1 MSTNKK
7 SSVNLTTRQ
16 KSSWLELTI
25 EDGKTKIVT
34 SVWLDELK
42 SLKENLEE
50 TTRIM
55 KVYDDYLITRTGLK
69 RKQL

>member
-1 MSTNKK
+1 MSSNKK

-25 EDGKTKIVT
+25 EDGNTKIVT

-50 TTRIM
+50 VI
-55 KVYDDYLITRTGLK
+55 YDINCLIEK
-69 RKQL
+69 HQ

>member
-1 MSTNKK
+1 MSNNKK

-25 EDGKTKIVT
+25 EDGNTKIVT

-50 TTRIM
+50 VI
-55 KVYDDYLITRTGLK
+55 YDINCLIEK
-69 RKQL
+69 HQ